1 MSVYRLTGMICEMG
15 LRVTKDNTRN
25 RSYYASSRRNE
36 MAFVAIT
43 PLVNVYIP
51 VYYNMPICTRPDDQ
65 RAAAHPPRPRQG
77 RRSTPE
83 AWRYIS

>member
-1 MSVYRLTGMICEMG
+1 MG

-25 RSYYASSRRNE
+25 PSYCASSKRDE
-36 MAFVAIT
+36 MAFVAVT

-51 VYYNMPICTRPDDQ
+51 VYYNMSIYTRPDDQ
-65 RAAAHPPRPRQG
+65 RASAHPPRPRQG

-83 AWRYIS
+83 AWQYIS